1 MKQKSMALIALS
13 GLFVLSVE
21 AGAADIDYNV
31 TADETYEYCLELA
44 RDEANANIG
53 MVYLHPPL
61 VQGDEAAVAEK
72 QVLKQRKHEAQRE
85 QRKEKCI

>member
-1 MKQKSMALIALS
+1 MKQKSLAWVALT
-13 GLFVLSVE
+13 GLCVLSIE
-21 AGAADIDYNV
+21 AGAADVDYNV

-53 MVYLHPPL
+53 MIYLRPPL
-61 VQGDEAAVAEK
+61 QQSDEAALAEK